1 MLTLLLTAIL
11 DPRVASFVG
20 AALAGHPDYGARL
33 ERICTREAPRCQLR
47 GVHEGDRWME
57 RTLGEGNGTRG
68 AWGTVAAF
76 TVDHLPLGLRAPWW
90 LDVPL
95 LGAIAAARRA
105 HAPACKR
112 VRGCRHWGWT

>member
-20 AALAGHPDYGARL
+20 AALAGHPDYGAQL
-33 ERICTREAPRCQLR
+33 ERICTREAPHCRLR

-76 TVDHLPLGLRAPWW
+76 TVDHLPLGLRAAWW

-95 LGAIAAARRA
+95 LGAIAATRRA
-105 HAPACKR
+105 HAPACR
-112 VRGCRHWGWT
+112 LVRGCRRWGWA